1 MLTFVCE
8 LQIKDLEEDKLH
20 LGGQIE
26 RHLWRIQELTHT
38 VMKLKSSGGSSMVT
52 YYIPHMQYNVH

>member
-1 MLTFVCE
+1 M
-8 LQIKDLEEDKLH
+8 QIKDLEEDKLH